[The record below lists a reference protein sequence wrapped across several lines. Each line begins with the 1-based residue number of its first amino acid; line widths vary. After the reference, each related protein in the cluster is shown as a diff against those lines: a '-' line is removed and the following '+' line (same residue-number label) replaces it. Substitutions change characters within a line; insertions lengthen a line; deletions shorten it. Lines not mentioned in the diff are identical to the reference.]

1 MIVPLIILLLITS
14 LKCVSSQDGLTELI
28 DIYSENITLE
38 WKDLPIS
45 VCEIST
51 TTSSSSTTS
60 PIKTELPLYKC
71 ADETYMGLYCNITN
85 DVCERYHPC
94 YNEAICYSNGT
105 IELQY
110 SCACKTNEYS
120 GYDCENDNRICKNN
134 TCLNGGTCFIRNIS
148 ITNETP
154 YVCICPDGYT
164 GTHCET
170 LINMCFNI
178 TCENKGLC
186 IPSLLSWSC
195 HCLSPTLYSGTYC
208 EDISTALAVKQI
220 LSKSFVSVAI
230 AAITAVFIFVVTM
243 DILKYV
249 FKIDPVDRERQAMKK
264 KQEKKQLEKKKKKH
278 KSVKDLHE
286 PSLKQCRLY
295 PM

>member
-1 MIVPLIILLLITS
+1 MIVPLVILLLITS
-14 LKCVSSQDGLTELI
+14 LKSVSSQDGLTELI

-110 SCACKTNEYS
+110 SCAYKIFQKKTKKELILIF
-120 GYDCENDNRICKNN
+120 R
-134 TCLNGGTCFIRNIS
+134 NGGTCFIRNIS

-278 KSVKDLHE
+278 KSVKGLHE